1 MLVVLGVVWI
11 RRRSVIRRERARLAG
26 WAEAEAEA
34 AAREQAIIEDLE
46 ARFLQ

>member
-26 WAEAEAEA
+26 WAEA